1 MLEQEVLEKY
11 WGHKQFRSQQL
22 EIIQSVLN
30 KHDTLAILPTGGGKS
45 ICFQV
50 PALILEGITLVISP
64 LIALMKD
71 QVEQLKKRGIM
82 AYAIFSGMSER
93 EIDIVL
99 DNCIYGNTKFLY
111 LSPERLKSDLV
122 KTRIA
127 KMPVNQLVIDEAHCI
142 SQWGHDFRPAYLEI
156 ANIKTILPAVP
167 IIALTASATPKTQ
180 EDIVKNLD
188 LHNPNIF
195 TKSFART
202 NLSYSSVF
210 TEDKA
215 KTLLRIVKKVSGS
228 TLIYVRSRKKTK
240 ELALLLYNNGLSV
253 DFYHAG
259 LSPEER
265 SAKQERW
272 MSGKTNTM
280 VCTNAFGMGIDK
292 ADVRL
297 VVHYDLPD
305 CIEAYYQ
312 EAGRAGRDEQ
322 KAYAVLLFNT
332 TDTSDLLKNI
342 ALNYPEIDFLK
353 RVYQS
358 LANYYKI
365 ALGSSELVPYDFN
378 IADFE
383 NTYNLSTRQTY
394 YAIKQLEKEGLI
406 LMNETFY
413 APAVLHFNISDK
425 EELYKFQVANA
436 KFDPLIKVLLRLYG
450 GELFVQF
457 IKINE
462 TAVATHLV
470 KSEIDIVN
478 MLLYLHKTGFVTY
491 IPKRDKP
498 QLTFVLA
505 RLDAAKLPIHPG
517 KYLARKNNE
526 LDKVKAMIAFAE
538 TKAQCRTQ
546 FIQNYFGENTHDIC
560 GVCDVCVKN
569 ASGTNLSS
577 KIILEKLRTLPNPIL
592 IQNFLALFDE
602 QDRKTASTFLRELID
617 EGKIILENE
626 ILLLVHKK

>member
-22 EIIQSVLN
+22 EIIQSILA
-30 KHDTLAILPTGGGKS
+30 KRDTLAILPTGGGKS

-50 PALILEGITLVISP
+50 PALMLEGITIVISP

-71 QVEQLKKRGIM
+71 QVEQLKKRGII
-82 AYAIFSGMSER
+82 AVAIYSGMSER
-93 EIDIVL
+93 EIDILL

-122 KTRIA
+122 MARIA
-127 KMPVNQLVIDEAHCI
+127 KMKVNQLVIDEAHCI

-156 ANIKTILPAVP
+156 AQVKAILPEVP
-167 IIALTASATPKTQ
+167 IMALTASATSKTQ
-180 EDIVKNLD
+180 EDII
-188 LHNPNIF
+188 LHLALKQPNIF
-195 TKSFART
+195 TKSFKRD

-210 TEDKA
+210 TEDKIQV
-215 KTLLRIVKKVSGS
+215 LLRIVKKVSGS
-228 TLIYVRSRKKTK
+228 CLIYVRSRKKTK
-240 ELALLLYNNGLSV
+240 ELALLLYKNNISV

-265 SAKQERW
+265 SKKQERW

-297 VVHYDLPD
+297 VIHYDLPD

-322 KAYAVLLFNT
+322 KAYAVILFSQSD
-332 TDTSDLLKNI
+332 TDELIKNI
-342 ALNYPEIDFLK
+342 ELTYPDLEFLK

-358 LANYYKI
+358 LANFYKI
-365 ALGSSELVPYDFN
+365 AVGSSEMVPYDFN
-378 IADFE
+378 ITAFE
-383 NTYNLSTRQTY
+383 SSYNLPTRQTY

-413 APAVLHFNISDK
+413 APSALHFNISDK

-436 KFDPLIKVLLRLYG
+436 KFDPLIKVLLRYYG
-450 GELFVQF
+450 GELFVHF

-462 TAVATHLV
+462 AAVATQLL
-470 KSEIDIVN
+470 KSEIDIVT
-478 MLLYLHKTGFVTY
+478 MLVYLDKIGFVTY

-505 RLDAAKLPIHPG
+505 RMDASKLPIHPG
-517 KYLARKNNE
+517 KYQARKSNE
-526 LDKVKAMIAFAE
+526 LDKVKAIIAYA
-538 TKAQCRTQ
+538 TNKSQCRTQ
-546 FIQNYFGENTHDIC
+546 IIQHYFGENTTEDC
-560 GVCDVCVKN
+560 GVCDVCVKKTSTTTLKS
-569 ASGTNLSS
+569 ADVF
-577 KIILEKLRTLPNPIL
+577 EKLNTYPSPISVKD
-592 IQNFLALFDE
+592 FLATYQE
-602 QDRKTASTFLRELID
+602 TDRKIASTFLRELIE
-617 EGKIILENE
+617 EGKILLEAE
-626 ILLLVHKK
+626 TFISTPK